1 MSGLGA
7 LAISWGPALLKAMPH
22 IIRVINGLSY
32 LWSEVM
38 KTKKEDDTVLKS
50 LELLKTHQDDIDR
63 FIEDPERRKLVMEG
77 LVILMTKIQK
87 LDRHESDKQDKSGYH
102 KEDDFSCS
110 KWESKLPPSSCCRN
124 GRSEMLASSCCK
136 KGENEFLTSSVTLSY
151 EEQIEYAILLS
162 RQDMFLKKEESAA
175 CSLSERER
183 QTFWSENSHENQYF
197 SESQPFYENS
207 SATCPDCH
215 TDKESDELKEP
226 VNSDC
231 RNMANTCTSQW
242 ENAEDVDVQF
252 ALSLQEKEI
261 QFVGQS
267 HGSKEMIDSQ
277 FCQEHTSMPQLSG
290 LSKKER
296 KRRIKEQENMSIA
309 IALSLSLEDAP
320 RKDPPEASDSREVDL
335 TK

>member
-7 LAISWGPALLKAMPH
+7 LAVSWGPAFLKAMPH

-32 LWSEVM
+32 LWSEIR
-38 KTKKEDDTVLKS
+38 KTKKEDDTVLK
-50 LELLKTHQDDIDR
+50 
-63 FIEDPERRKLVMEG
+63 DPERRKLVMEG
-77 LVILMTKIQK
+77 LVILMTKINK

-110 KWESKLPPSSCCRN
+110 KWKSSCCRN
-124 GRSEMLASSCCK
+124 GRSEMLASSCCE
-136 KGENEFLTSSVTLSY
+136 KGENELLTSSVTLSY

-175 CSLSERER
+175 CSLSEWER

-242 ENAEDVDVQF
+242 ENAEDVDMQF
-252 ALSLQEKEI
+252 ELSLQEKEI

-267 HGSKEMIDSQ
+267 HGSMEMIDSQ
-277 FCQEHTSMPQLSG
+277 FCQEHTSVPQLSG